1 MTAKLIFMYSLCA
14 EKYETPLNLTPM
26 RISFPSPNCA
36 ASIYFTTKLFVRG
49 PDLTIVL
56 H

>member
-1 MTAKLIFMYSLCA
+1 MYSLSA

-26 RISFPSPNCA
+26 RISFPSPNRA